1 MPSLSSLQVRG
12 GCCGQLRC
20 TPLRAQGGLG
30 RSCRSKAASL
40 VDLPPLPPPPPAAA
54 ASPHA
59 SALWGFE
66 ISNEVVPNTITPA
79 AWSADAERLS
89 AAAAPLFAAA
99 GLPPPPFAGPAQGGC
114 SALGGVASTI
124 AKGVLGA
131 LTYHQYPEC
140 LAADPSFTLTPSC
153 LGNLDAQ
160 ATGCVAAAEPAPGPP
175 FPAVWAGET
184 ADHSGGGIPGL
195 TDTFRSSFYYAWQLG
210 ALPLSGVELG
220 ARQCL
225 SGGDYELLQVSEGR
239 LCFLLGSST
248 SGRRLVCLA
257 TVHPCNWLHQQRRP
271 SGLTPSLIPLQRG
284 SFDPNPDYWI
294 AWL

>member
-1 MPSLSSLQVRG
+1 MMPTSPSP
-12 GCCGQLRC
+12 CAP
-20 TPLRAQGGLG
+20 T
-30 RSCRSKAASL
+30 
-40 VDLPPLPPPPPAAA
+40 AAA

-79 AWSADAERLS
+79 AWSRDAATLS
-89 AAAAPLFAAA
+89 AAAAPLFAAQ

-140 LAADPSFTLTPSC
+140 VAADPAFTLLPSC
-153 LGNLDAQ
+153 LAQLDSQ
-160 ATGCVAAAEPAPGPP
+160 ASGCVTAAAPAPGPP
-175 FPAVWAGET
+175 YPAVWAGET

-195 TDTFRSSFYYAWQLG
+195 TDTFRSTFYYAWQLG
-210 ALPLSGVELG
+210 ALPGHGVELA

-225 SGGDYELLQVSEGR
+225 SGGDYELLQVCGGGGR
-239 LCFLLGSST
+239 VGESHVMVSSA
-248 SGRRLVCLA
+248 VFA
-257 TVHPCNWLHQQRRP
+257 A
-271 SGLTPSLIPLQRG
+271 LQRG
-284 SFDPNPDYWI
+284 TFNPNPDYWI